1 MLKTIKKL
9 VTTILLTTITFQIST
24 IISHAAFTKT
34 IPSPIQEIITYD
46 EHGGYYVE
54 TLENT
59 PIQNTLSLTSTA
71 RVNTLKS
78 KTKTVRYYNDNN
90 VLCWSYALKA
100 SFKVK
105 KGTNAIYDSSSASA
119 KIYKT
124 SWNTVSEKHFGS
136 KNTATGSI
144 TMKTTKKTV
153 TKKITIKCDKDGNFS

>member
-1 MLKTIKKL
+1 MNSNNSVYVRMMVDVLKRKEK
-9 VTTILLTTITFQIST
+9 ILQQILEQTKEQEVILKQEDIDYDRFQ
-24 IISHAAFTKT
+24 
-34 IPSPIQEIITYD
+34 
-46 EHGGYYVE
+46 EH
-54 TLENT
+54 LENT

>member
-1 MLKTIKKL
+1 M
-9 VTTILLTTITFQIST
+9 
-24 IISHAAFTKT
+24 
-34 IPSPIQEIITYD
+34 
-46 EHGGYYVE
+46 
-54 TLENT
+54 
-59 PIQNTLSLTSTA
+59 
-71 RVNTLKS
+71 NTLKS

-153 TKKITIKCDKDGNFS
+153 TKFHAGLRLRFHRPADAVSGCLFPFCVSFPG

>member
-9 VTTILLTTITFQIST
+9 VTTILLTTITFQTST

-78 KTKTVRYYNDNN
+78 KTKTVRY
-90 VLCWSYALKA
+90 YALKA

>member
-9 VTTILLTTITFQIST
+9 VTTILLTTITFQTST

-78 KTKTVRYYNDNN
+78 KNNDNN